1 MNERQYLCIVYKL
14 WKWIVGTQTVLTLDP
29 YLISKCIHLKETEL
43 GVSKSSRH
51 GSDLAHCRVSSWIFL
66 LYLVESF
73 LTLDSGGL
81 CYCPY

>member
-14 WKWIVGTQTVLTLDP
+14 WKWIVGTQTVLTLDT

-43 GVSKSSRH
+43 GVSKSSRY

>member
-1 MNERQYLCIVYKL
+1 MNERQYFCIVYKL
-14 WKWIVGTQTVLTLDP
+14 LKWIVGTQTVLTLDP

-43 GVSKSSRH
+43 GVSKSSRY

-73 LTLDSGGL
+73 FTLDSGGL